1 MATVSVA
8 IVSSFHLKHEPSDI
22 ERRIAL
28 PVGVIFWLLALSCL
42 VAGTAKYA
50 NTVTQFNRNHALAQH
65 GWKSHL
71 VCTCVTEIMVLD

>member
-28 PVGVIFWLLALSCL
+28 PVGIIFWLLALSCL
-42 VAGTAKYA
+42 VAGTASYA
-50 NTVTQFNRNHALAQH
+50 ATVTRYSRNHALVQR

-71 VCTCVTEIMVLD
+71 VRRKNNY